1 MSFIEYNQASKFKR
15 ATNLMN
21 RDFPKVN
28 KDFNRLIFVGVL
40 QSELRLAA
48 DLVTTLDLGRVEK
61 QNWKRERERE
71 RFRPQ
76 TTHQPA
82 PVNTWLYYKH
92 KTRLIHVSRETVW
105 WSKIQVLLLVC
116 SPWTYTKQLP
126 ISSRKIIQGMD
137 THKRKKKRKERKK
150 KWMLSPQETMDS
162 RNQIQ
167 STTLIRK

>member
-71 RFRPQ
+71 
-76 TTHQPA
+76 
-82 PVNTWLYYKH
+82 V
-92 KTRLIHVSRETVW
+92 
-105 WSKIQVLLLVC
+105 
-116 SPWTYTKQLP
+116 
-126 ISSRKIIQGMD
+126 
-137 THKRKKKRKERKK
+137 
-150 KWMLSPQETMDS
+150 
-162 RNQIQ
+162 
-167 STTLIRK
+167 